1 MENKIIQYLK
11 NSICFISKQIWFWP
25 ATILAAIVLIIGLYL
40 LNKDSFIT
48 ISQNKKIDITP
59 TQIRSIEAIGE
70 WEFLAISNEELVDT
84 VYKGFLGKKSELV
97 RIYYGTLR
105 LGIDLREAQP
115 GWIKVEQ
122 DTIFATLPPIK
133 LLDKDFI
140 DEAKTLSFYQ
150 SGSWSEQTREH
161 LYQKAYNAMLQRCM
175 TPSNIKSAQENASR
189 QFYHL
194 LTSMGYDFVKI
205 KFQDQ
210 KAPER
215 PSSDLSNDSS
225 YHHSSPKSDAQASK

>member
-122 DTIFATLPPIK
+122 DTIVATLPPIK
-133 LLDKDFI
+133 LLDKNFI
-140 DEAKTLSFYQ
+140 DEAKTQSFYQ
-150 SGSWSEQTREH
+150 SGSWDAQAREQ
-161 LYQKAYNAMLQRCM
+161 LYQKAYKVMLRRCM
-175 TPSNIKSAQENASR
+175 IPSNIKSAQENASR

-194 LTSMGYDFVKI
+194 LTSMGYDFIKI
-205 KFQDQ
+205 SFQNQ
-210 KAPER
+210 NATKSPAPDVSKGSFSR
-215 PSSDLSNDSS
+215 
-225 YHHSSPKSDAQASK
+225 HTSPKNSVQSAK